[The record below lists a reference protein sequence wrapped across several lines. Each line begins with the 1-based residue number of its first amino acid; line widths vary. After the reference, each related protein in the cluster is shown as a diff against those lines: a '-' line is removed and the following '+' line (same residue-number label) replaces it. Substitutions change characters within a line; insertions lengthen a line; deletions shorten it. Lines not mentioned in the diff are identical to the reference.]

1 MKEKELKI
9 LPKFFEEVAN
19 RNKRAE
25 LRLNDRDFK
34 VGDIYALR
42 EWDGKEYTGRGITI
56 RITHI
61 LQGYKGL
68 EGNYCMFSFVTQK
81 EDEEKSAQTERLA
94 ILNRALGQS
103 KEALSRAKD
112 EICLRNAKI
121 SEQETAIRVLG
132 ELVGRR

>member
-19 RNKRAE
+19 GNKRAE

-81 EDEEKSAQTERLA
+81 EDEEQAAQTERLA

-112 EICLRNAKI
+112 EICLRDTKI
-121 SEQETAIRVLG
+121 AEQETAIRVLG

>member
-19 RNKRAE
+19 GNKRAE

-81 EDEEKSAQTERLA
+81 EDEEQAAQTERLA

>member
-19 RNKRAE
+19 GNKRAE

-81 EDEEKSAQTERLA
+81 EDEEQAAQTERLA

-103 KEALSRAKD
+103 KEALSRARD
-112 EICLRNAKI
+112 EICLRDTKI
-121 SEQETAIRVLG
+121 AEQETAIRVLG